1 MPSQLHVL
9 KSNASLIAP
18 TPERPYYTIEMTNSK
33 TGCRLSIAATKPL
46 PDPLLSVKAKPT
58 DYVSVE
64 HVKGKC
70 YCAEFSTERPRFFRA
85 WRLIHDTLRH
95 KDWDSAAHA
104 FYPDF
109 AYEEG
114 EALAHASLVA
124 SLALGKK
131 IPECYRGLIYR
142 FGAANLQPKTEY
154 DDYDYDS
161 AEEHEEEPPTAPIAT
176 A

>member
-1 MPSQLHVL
+1 MASQLHIL
-9 KSNASLIAP
+9 KSNAFLIAP
-18 TPERPYYTIEMTNSK
+18 TADRPYYTIEMANSK

-46 PDPLLSVKAKPT
+46 PDPLLSIKAKPM

-70 YCAEFSTERPRFFRA
+70 YCAEFSTERPRFFAA
-85 WRLIHDTLRH
+85 WQKIHVTLRH

-109 AYEEG
+109 SYEEG

-124 SLALGKK
+124 SLALGKR
-131 IPECYRGLIYR
+131 IPKCYRGLIYR
-142 FGAANLQPKTEY
+142 FGADNLQRKTEY
-154 DDYDYDS
+154 DNYDPE
-161 AEEHEEEPPTAPIAT
+161 EEHEE
-176 A
+176 